1 MSVAPAPNVT
11 KGRIPEPVGYV
22 REEMNPGADA
32 WDIVQRIWIKEPGLI
47 MLPVDP
53 FAISKRLGIK
63 VWADDELSA
72 DVAGILRKPTDYGS
86 AEIFLNDIDPRER
99 RRFTCAHALGHYT
112 RNLEIGREGV
122 WEIVERRDFFAA
134 ELREVEETY
143 ATEFATEM
151 LMPRAVLRD
160 ITDSPTVASLAAMFG
175 VTGDVMRSRLDQIG
189 WRRCPAIKPEMPTS
203 SSGARTFGVESR

>member
-1 MSVAPAPNVT
+1 
-11 KGRIPEPVGYV
+11 
-22 REEMNPGADA
+22 MNPGADA

-47 MLPVDP
+47 TLPVDP

-122 WEIVERRDFFAA
+122 WEIVEGRDFLGV
-134 ELREVEETY
+134 EIRDVEETY
-143 ATEFATEM
+143 ATEFALEM
-151 LMPRAVLRD
+151 LMPRIALREIND
-160 ITDSPTVASLAAMFG
+160 GRTVASLAAYFG
-175 VTGDVMRSRLDQIG
+175 VTGDVMKFRLDQIG
-189 WRRCPAIKPEMPTS
+189 WRR
-203 SSGARTFGVESR
+203 

>member
-1 MSVAPAPNVT
+1 MSVAPVPNVT
-11 KGRIPEPVGYV
+11 KDRISEPVGYV

-47 MLPVDP
+47 TLPVDP

-122 WEIVERRDFFAA
+122 WEIVEGRDFLGV
-134 ELREVEETY
+134 ETRDVEETY
-143 ATEFATEM
+143 ATEFALEM
-151 LMPRAVLRD
+151 LMPRIALREIND
-160 ITDSPTVASLAAMFG
+160 GRTVASLAAYFG
-175 VTGDVMRSRLDQIG
+175 VTGDVMKFRLDQIG
-189 WRRCPAIKPEMPTS
+189 WRR
-203 SSGARTFGVESR
+203 